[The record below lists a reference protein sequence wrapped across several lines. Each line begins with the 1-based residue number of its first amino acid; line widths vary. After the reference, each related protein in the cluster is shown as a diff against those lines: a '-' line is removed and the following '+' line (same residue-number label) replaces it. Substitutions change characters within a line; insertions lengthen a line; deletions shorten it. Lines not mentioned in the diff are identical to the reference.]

1 MQPLAAPEWLPAALD
16 ADNPAGL
23 QQLYGRQIIFNWGDG
38 DGGWAVGALECNV
51 KNCKIN
57 RKVANFVASY
67 AVDDSKGP
75 VNLTM
80 DNYASSS
87 NAPEEAWCLIGKP
100 DVAAPL
106 LLTHN
111 GDDAST
117 STSSAAAPAA
127 TATMPVAPILA
138 TADAPALVE
147 ILTRLDAAGL
157 AALLVKVSDKMKK
170 VVADVDGDE

>member
-1 MQPLAAPEWLPAALD
+1 M
-16 ADNPAGL
+16 
-23 QQLYGRQIIFNWGDG
+23 
-38 DGGWAVGALECNV
+38 
-51 KNCKIN
+51 
-57 RKVANFVASY
+57 
-67 AVDDSKGP
+67 
-75 VNLTM
+75 
-80 DNYASSS
+80 
-87 NAPEEAWCLIGKP
+87 GKP

-138 TADAPALVE
+138 TADAPALVD
-147 ILTRLDAAGL
+147 LNALDAAGL